1 MKKMLAMVLTC
12 GMILTLSGC
21 SGSNSTAA
29 STTAA
34 PAAAVPAGA
43 QSSSSGENT
52 NADTT
57 ADFQGDIHYVSMWNE
72 TEPQADVIKSA
83 IKDFTAAHPGVKIT
97 VDWMG
102 RDTLKTIKATLDA
115 GQVDIWD
122 QSIDHVIVDYND
134 YGYEMTDLFA
144 KPNPVLDG
152 KTYNDVANPALIK
165 SIAQFA
171 PDGKLH
177 GVPYTPTLV
186 AVYYNKD
193 LFKKAGITAEPKTW
207 TELMDVCQKLKDAGI
222 TAFSID
228 DGYVILPFAMY
239 LGHLKGAD
247 FNKNLV
253 RNSGAWDDPAVKQA
267 AEAMQELWDKGYMSK
282 NAASNKYPAG
292 QNEVATG
299 DAAMYLVGSYMLN
312 EVAAIAGDD
321 FHWGTF
327 AFPVPDG
334 SVLPATANTI
344 GMEIMQIA
352 KNSKNPELDFNFI
365 TFLTTGKYDA
375 MMSKECNSVPNA
387 VDTQWPPLLSSIQPV
402 LNGTTENVVFGFNI
416 NTNADFTPIYKE
428 QAQKL
433 LGGQTDAAG
442 FIAACKAAAAA
453 NTK

>member
-1 MKKMLAMVLTC
+1 M
-12 GMILTLSGC
+12 
-21 SGSNSTAA
+21 
-29 STTAA
+29 
-34 PAAAVPAGA
+34 
-43 QSSSSGENT
+43 
-52 NADTT
+52 
-57 ADFQGDIHYVSMWNE
+57 
-72 TEPQADVIKSA
+72 
-83 IKDFTAAHPGVKIT
+83 
-97 VDWMG
+97 
-102 RDTLKTIKATLDA
+102 
-115 GQVDIWD
+115 DIWD
-122 QSIDHVIVDYND
+122 QSIDHLIVDYND
-134 YGYEMTDLFA
+134 YGYEMSGLFA
-144 KPNPVLDG
+144 KPNPILGG

-165 SIAQFA
+165 SISQFA

-177 GVPYTPTLV
+177 GVPYSPSLV
-186 AVYYNKD
+186 AIYYNKD
-193 LFKKAGITAEPKTW
+193 LFKKAGITNEPKTW

-222 TAFSID
+222 TPFSID

-312 EVAAIAGDD
+312 EVAEIAGDD

-334 SVLPATANTI
+334 SVLPVTANSV
-344 GMEIMQIA
+344 GMNVMQVT
-352 KNSKNPELDFNFI
+352 KSSKNPELDFDFI
-365 TFLTTGKYDA
+365 TFLTTGKYDTI
-375 MMSKECNSVPNA
+375 MSEKCNSMPNA
-387 VDTQWPPLLSSIQPV
+387 LDTPWPAPLSSTQPV
-402 LNGTTENVVFGFNI
+402 LNATTQNVVYGFNI

-442 FIAACKAAAAA
+442 FIAACKAAAVA
-453 NTK
+453 KD